1 MRIIAGIAKGRK
13 LLPPEGMETTRP
25 TLDRVKEAMF
35 SMIQNRLEDALVLDV
50 FAGTGSLGLESV
62 SRGAKQCVLV
72 DRSPVTFDRLKKN
85 VENLKFQDQC
95 ICLNMDSYEALEY
108 LAKESRVFDI
118 IFIDPPYLKDM
129 IPRAIDVIHQN
140 NMLDKDGIIVTK
152 IDSSERIYEG
162 NGELLLSKY
171 RKYGNTTVCL
181 YKYIDKSL

>member
-1 MRIIAGIAKGRK
+1 MRIIAGLAKGRK

-35 SMIQNRLEDALVLDV
+35 SMIQNRLEDARVLDV

-62 SRGAKQCVLV
+62 SRGAEQCVLV

-85 VENLKFQDQC
+85 VESINFVEQC
-95 ICLNMDSYEALEY
+95 RCLNMDSYEALDF
-108 LAKESRVFDI
+108 LAKERKVFDI

-129 IPRAIDVIHQN
+129 IPKAIAVIHSN
-140 NMLDKDGIIVTK
+140 SMLDKAGIIVTK
-152 IDSSERIYEG
+152 IDSSETIYEG
-162 NGELLLSKY
+162 NGKILLTKY

-181 YKYIDKSL
+181 YNYVETED